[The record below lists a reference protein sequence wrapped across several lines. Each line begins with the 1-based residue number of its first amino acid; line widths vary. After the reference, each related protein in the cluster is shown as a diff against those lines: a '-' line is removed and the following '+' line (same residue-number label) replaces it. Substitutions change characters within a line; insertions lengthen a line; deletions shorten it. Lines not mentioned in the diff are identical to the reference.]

1 MKYFFDERWR
11 KFTPQISSVM
21 CVSVLKVKGDSVSR
35 NRVTIHEG
43 CPLENLTSPIKTG
56 SIEGGVKTPRFNSII
71 QISYYDTVSHFF
83 LSFFHFSVPKEIA
96 RNDTIKIKEII
107 QFP

>member
-1 MKYFFDERWR
+1 MRDGENLLRKYRRE
-11 KFTPQISSVM
+11 TVM

-71 QISYYDTVSHFF
+71 QISYYYTVSH
-83 LSFFHFSVPKEIA
+83 SFFHSFISPFQKKLHA
-96 RNDTIKIKEII
+96 TIRSKLKR
-107 QFP
+107 

>member
-1 MKYFFDERWR
+1 MRDGENLLCKYRRE
-11 KFTPQISSVM
+11 TVM

-71 QISYYDTVSHFF
+71 QISYYYTVSH
-83 LSFFHFSVPKEIA
+83 SFFHSFISPKEIA